1 MTRNL
6 VVVSGGL
13 NHPSSTSMLA
23 DRLAAATEAA
33 LRDHE
38 VNVTRQVIDLRDHAH
53 DLTDNLVTFFASESL
68 QDTKNA
74 VAAADGLIAVTPIFS
89 GSYNGLF
96 KTFFDLLEPGSIE
109 GLPTLLGATA
119 GTARHSLALEHA
131 LRPLFTY
138 LKAATVS
145 TSVFAASEDWG
156 SAGDLNDGLSSRIE
170 RAGQELAAAMV
181 AYEPTGPADPFTHA
195 PTFEDLVNGS

>member
-1 MTRNL
+1 MSRNL

-23 DRLAAATEAA
+23 ERLAAATEAA
-33 LRDHE
+33 LQE
-38 VNVTRQVIDLRDHAH
+38 QGVSVTRQVIDLRDYAH
-53 DLTDNLVTFFASESL
+53 DLTDNLLTFFASESL
-68 QDTKNA
+68 QNAKDA

-96 KTFFDLLEPGSIE
+96 KTFFDLLDPGSLE
-109 GLPTLLGATA
+109 GHPTLLGATA

-131 LRPLFTY
+131 MRPLFTY

-145 TSVFAASEDWG
+145 TAVFAASEDWG
-156 SAGDLNDGLSSRIE
+156 SGGTLEGGLDSRIE
-170 RAGQELAAAMV
+170 RAGRELSV
-181 AYEPTGPADPFTHA
+181 AISNYESDGPADPFENA
-195 PTFEDLVNGS
+195 PTFEDLLGEH